1 VLLFTQFTSM
11 LDILEEYCEARSHA
25 YVRLDGETNRVQRR
39 LDIRRY
45 NAPNSQ
51 LFIFLISTR
60 AGGLGINLATA
71 DTVILYDSDWNP
83 QVRSDAYVHT
93 VILRITRSKCECL
106 KQYVPVFVCSTGV
119 DVCSVLACNRR
130 CSGWLLVCSVTI
142 AHFTTSTPSL
152 IMHAIICCVMTIM
165 YRLIC
170 KQWRELI
177 G

>member
-1 VLLFTQFTSM
+1 M

-83 QVRSDAYVHT
+83 QV
-93 VILRITRSKCECL
+93 L
-106 KQYVPVFVCSTGV
+106 
-119 DVCSVLACNRR
+119 
-130 CSGWLLVCSVTI
+130 
-142 AHFTTSTPSL
+142 
-152 IMHAIICCVMTIM
+152 
-165 YRLIC
+165 
-170 KQWRELI
+170 
-177 G
+177 

>member
-93 VILRITRSKCECL
+93 VILRIIRSKCECL
-106 KQYVPVFVCSTGV
+106 KQYVPEFVCSTGV
-119 DVCSVLACNRR
+119 YATDAVVVGCWYV
-130 CSGWLLVCSVTI
+130 
-142 AHFTTSTPSL
+142 
-152 IMHAIICCVMTIM
+152 
-165 YRLIC
+165 
-170 KQWRELI
+170 Q
-177 G
+177 